1 MLNHVTY
8 LYGFNLGFA
17 DRLVKDVSPEQMAMQ
32 PGGVINHPAWS
43 LGHLV
48 LSADYLGQLLGLES
62 NLPEGWSETFPTGG
76 EPAGDASAYP
86 SKQELLAALTEHH
99 ARNAEAVMNID
110 ASRFEE
116 PHPDEQTRQRFP
128 TLGDQVIFLMTS
140 HEMDHLGQIA
150 AWRRAMG
157 LGSATAA

>member
-17 DRLVKDVSPEQMAMQ
+17 DLLVKDLSPEQMAAQ

-48 LSADYLGQLLGLES
+48 VSADRLGQLMGLES
-62 NLPEGWSETFPTGG
+62 NLPDGWSETFKTGG
-76 EPAGDASAYP
+76 EPSSDASDYP
-86 SKQELLAALTEHH
+86 SKDEILGALKEQH
-99 ARNAEAVMNID
+99 ARNTEALKNTD
-110 ASRFEE
+110 ASRFAE
-116 PHPDEQTRQRFP
+116 PHPDEGSRKYFP
-128 TLGDQVIFLMTS
+128 TVGDMIVFLMTS

-157 LGSATAA
+157 LGPAMRV